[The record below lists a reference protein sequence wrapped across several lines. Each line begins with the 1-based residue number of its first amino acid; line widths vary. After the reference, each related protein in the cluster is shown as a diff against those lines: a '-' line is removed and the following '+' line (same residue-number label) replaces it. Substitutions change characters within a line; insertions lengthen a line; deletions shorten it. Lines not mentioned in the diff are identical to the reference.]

1 MCVIYFFV
9 WMFLLWEVVKKA
21 EGKNVGWIV
30 LSALGSSL
38 CAFLCGLLL
47 SFLCFNCGQNM
58 EFKTKHNIGD
68 EVWCNLFN
76 GIKVKINGIHIIAVA
91 PDNVTIEYSVMWNG
105 GAWSRMENELFSTKE
120 EMLNSL

>member
-1 MCVIYFFV
+1 
-9 WMFLLWEVVKKA
+9 
-21 EGKNVGWIV
+21 
-30 LSALGSSL
+30 
-38 CAFLCGLLL
+38 
-47 SFLCFNCGQNM
+47 M

-105 GAWSRMENELFSTKE
+105 GAWSRMENELFSTEE

>member
-1 MCVIYFFV
+1 
-9 WMFLLWEVVKKA
+9 
-21 EGKNVGWIV
+21 
-30 LSALGSSL
+30 
-38 CAFLCGLLL
+38 
-47 SFLCFNCGQNM
+47 M

-76 GIKVKINGIHIIAVA
+76 GIKVKINGIRIIAVA